1 MYDTK
6 HSLAAEAHTHAAYEH
21 SAANYQQNKG
31 EHEMAGEFARRACK
45 HALEA
50 AVRSNQALRQ
60 TQNVTE
66 SPSGPAD
73 HFAVVASL
81 FCTHCDK
88 ASLCDTLEVGAA
100 PELAS
105 AARPAAWTATLMRF

>member
-50 AVRSNQALRQ
+50 AVRSNAALRQ
-60 TQNVTE
+60 VQNRTE
-66 SPSGPAD
+66 SDRAPQD
-73 HFAVVASL
+73 RFAVLASL

-88 ASLCDTLEVGAA
+88 ASLCDTLEVDAA
-100 PELAS
+100 PVLGS
-105 AARPAAWTATLMRF
+105 AARPAPCRATVMRI

>member
-6 HSLAAEAHTHAAYEH
+6 HSLAVEAHTHAAYEH

-50 AVRSNQALRQ
+50 AVRSHQALRQ
-60 TQNVTE
+60 PQNMPE

-73 HFAVVASL
+73 HFAVLASL

-88 ASLCDTLEVGAA
+88 ASLCDTLEVDAA
-100 PELAS
+100 PVLGS
-105 AARPAAWTATLMRF
+105 AARPAPCRATVMRI